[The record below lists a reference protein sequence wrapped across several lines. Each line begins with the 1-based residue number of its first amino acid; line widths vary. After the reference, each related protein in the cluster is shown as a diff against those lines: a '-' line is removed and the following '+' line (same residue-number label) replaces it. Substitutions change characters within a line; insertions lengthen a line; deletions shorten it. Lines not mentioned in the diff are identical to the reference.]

1 MTTSQGVLG
10 TDARFNSP
18 YAITVNANGY
28 VFVSDTGN
36 SVIKRIDPAGR
47 VRIFSG
53 SGTYG
58 RTNGTSKVCRYQNL
72 KYMDITKA
80 EELYVIDYEELGA
93 SRLMMVN
100 REGSAYPIIDWSL
113 SPEGKYGAS
122 IVCNPSAHLIV
133 IESNYIEEDGG
144 IEGVSIGIPDGKT
157 VVLDGFV
164 NGGFE
169 DGTFNGWTQTQGYW
183 LIGSDYTYTED
194 EAYEIWGDM
203 TPHFNDCE
211 IVNDFPDLNAGG
223 KSQIFAGNKAARVN
237 DYRAGLT
244 DEGAMIGN
252 RWSTISQT
260 VTNWNHDN
268 ICFSWNA
275 VLEDPDSAI
284 NHGDAS
290 PKFRVQLLDETTST
304 VIYDVDTNV
313 LEELLVPGGWK
324 SNSSPHE
331 TWKYSDWQTIVL
343 NTSLLIG
350 HNLTLSI
357 SAYDCAWTEHGGY
370 VYVDNV
376 GYLKDI

>member
-1 MTTSQGVLG
+1 
-10 TDARFNSP
+10 
-18 YAITVNANGY
+18 
-28 VFVSDTGN
+28 
-36 SVIKRIDPAGR
+36 
-47 VRIFSG
+47 
-53 SGTYG
+53 
-58 RTNGTSKVCRYQNL
+58 
-72 KYMDITKA
+72 MDITKA

-113 SPEGKYGAS
+113 SSEGKYGAS

-133 IESNYIEEDGG
+133 IESNYIEEEYSSSSSSNSYGG
-144 IEGVSIGIPDGKT
+144 PEGVSIGIPEGKEF
-157 VVLDGFV
+157 VLDGFV

-183 LIGSDYTYTED
+183 LGPESIFTET
-194 EAYEIWGDM
+194 EAYAIWGDD
-203 TPHFNDCE
+203 TPSFNDCE
-211 IVNDFPDLNAGG
+211 IVNIIFSDERAGG
-223 KSQIFAGNKAARVN
+223 TKQGLDGNKAARVN
-237 DYRAGLT
+237 DGEAGMT
-244 DEGAMIGN
+244 DEGVMIGN

-275 VLEDPDSAI
+275 VLEDPDDVI
-284 NHGDAS
+284 DHGDTS
-290 PKFRVQLLDETTST
+290 PKFRVQLFDETTST
-304 VIYDVDTNV
+304 PIYDVDTNV

-331 TWKYSDWQTIVL
+331 YWKYSDWQTIVL

-357 SAYDCAWTEHGGY
+357 SAYDCAFTAHGGY

-376 GYLKDI
+376 GYLQDI